1 MTKSLRFFVNSY
13 WSSRDM
19 KPTSTPMSLLTRDL
33 MVRSSGSPGRDLVQR
48 LDDYCLDLLG
58 AEQPFEFAQLLQ
70 SSESHQ
76 RQVLGELLEWT
87 ALDNDFLLIA
97 LVALAPELERT
108 ASRLSWGRPSDDTV
122 SEVLTQATVALKWTH
137 ELVEGE
143 RVAFVLAHT
152 LSKTRSEQRRMARHN
167 VATVPIPDGY
177 DQEEPEAPYFGVSIE
192 LLSRAVERR
201 VLTSGESLIIQ
212 RTRGD
217 KTSMQLIAEETGDSY
232 EAVKKRRNRAERK
245 LRQHLF
251 ATDVIR

>member
-13 WSSRDM
+13 WSSGDM
-19 KPTSTPMSLLTRDL
+19 KPTNTALSLLTHNL
-33 MVRSSGSPGRDLVQR
+33 KVRSTGSPGRDLLER

-58 AEQPFEFAQLLQ
+58 AEGPFEFARLLQ
-70 SSESHQ
+70 SLESNPRH
-76 RQVLGELLEWT
+76 VLEELLEWT

-122 SEVLTQATVALKWTH
+122 AEVLTQATVALKWTH

-143 RVAFVLAHT
+143 RIDFVLTHAQ
-152 LSKTRSEQRRMARHN
+152 SKTRSEQRRMARHN
-167 VATVPIPDGY
+167 VPTVRIPHGY
-177 DQEEPEAPYFGVSIE
+177 DEEEPEAPYFGVSIE
-192 LLSRAVERR
+192 LLSRAVERD

-217 KTSMQLIAEETGDSY
+217 RTPLQLIAEETGDSY

-245 LRQHLF
+245 LRQHLS
-251 ATDVIR
+251 TMDVI